1 MQIASDLRYNTALLS
16 PQFSAI
22 YRKRLTSTIIT
33 LSTSL
38 CLEQRQLATDI
49 NALLNPVI
57 VIYIRIQIYL
67 PESLVLTQVKL
78 SIFVSLLFGAPV
90 DPFNPYLPF
99 KF

>member
-38 CLEQRQLATDI
+38 CLEQAKVRQLATDI

-57 VIYIRIQIYL
+57 VIYTRII
-67 PESLVLTQVKL
+67 K
-78 SIFVSLLFGAPV
+78 
-90 DPFNPYLPF
+90 N
-99 KF
+99 

>member
-1 MQIASDLRYNTALLS
+1 M
-16 PQFSAI
+16 
-22 YRKRLTSTIIT
+22 TSTIIT

-38 CLEQRQLATDI
+38 CLEQVKVRQLVTDI